1 MALTMNPIRIVFE
14 KECIDNL
21 RDRRSISSV
30 FLTALFIPLFVVVMV
45 VVMGKFLNPDLSET
59 IIQLPV
65 VGAGNA
71 PELVEFLRQAG
82 VEILEPPADPRA
94 AVQNGDQDIIL
105 VIPPEYGK
113 DFTAGEPA
121 ELQLILDNTRMS
133 ASISVQRV
141 KLTLSAYDQQV
152 SAARLMARGI
162 NPQITQVLLVKD
174 VDLSTPQ
181 SQSLLFLNM
190 LPFLITMVIFM
201 GGMYVVIDATAG
213 ERERGSL
220 EPLLI
225 NPVLRRDFVL
235 GKLFASLPFAIAT
248 LIFCLAVIGIAFNLV
263 PLEQFTGFPMSVN
276 LSSLWTIF
284 WICLPMVLLAS
295 GLQMILAS
303 FTRSFK
309 EAQTYLSFLPLVM
322 GMPSA
327 FLIFLPVKSNPG
339 LMLIPS
345 FSQGL
350 LINQVMRGEAIDP
363 VNVMISA
370 AATLAFAVLAVV
382 ISIRLYQRETLL
394 FGAK

>member
-1 MALTMNPIRIVFE
+1 MNPIRIVFE